1 MVVASTFNAEKHCRV
16 LALMF
21 ALLGFLLVSLSLFF
35 LVLITV
41 AEAGTSAELESIL
54 NGILAICAVIWLLLA
69 VLPLLGCWSVLK
81 RRPWA
86 RIFSIVLSALYLP
99 TFPLGTAVG
108 IYGLW
113 VLTKVETEQYLARA
127 A

>member
-1 MVVASTFNAEKHCRV
+1 MVFASTFNAEKHCSV
-16 LALMF
+16 LARMF